1 MIRLLLASSL
11 FISFF
16 VTAKADS
23 LRETV
28 PSISS
33 VGEAVE
39 EVTPDIATLRFGV
52 VSERASAA
60 EAAQENAKIIDG
72 IVAELKNMGVG
83 EIDVQT
89 QDLTLTP
96 VVVEDRDPKGK
107 PAPIRKFYRAQH
119 DLAVRLHE
127 MARLGDIAGKL
138 IDKGVNSFQGV
149 DFDYSDPP
157 AKRDVL
163 RAAAMA
169 DARRRAE
176 IYAQAAGL
184 RLARILEI
192 RPIEEGA
199 SQPRVHGVRM
209 AAAAPSADRIIP
221 LQAGSRH
228 ISARVEVVWALSR

>member
-1 MIRLLLASSL
+1 MIRVLLASSL

-39 EVTPDIATLRFGV
+39 EVAPDIATLRFGV

-60 EAAQENAKIIDG
+60 EAAQENAKTIDG
-72 IVAELKNMGVG
+72 IVADLKNMGVG

-89 QDLTLTP
+89 QDLRLKP
-96 VVVEDRDPKGK
+96 LVVEDRDPKGK
-107 PAPIRKFYRAQH
+107 PAPNRKFYRAQH

-149 DFDYSDPP
+149 DFDYSDPA

-184 RLARILEI
+184 RLGRILEI

-199 SQPRVHGVRM
+199 SQPRVDGVRM
-209 AAAAPSADRIIP
+209 AATAPSADRTIP

>member
-1 MIRLLLASSL
+1 MIRVLLASSL
-11 FISFF
+11 FISSI
-16 VTAKADS
+16 VAADADS

-39 EVTPDIATLRFGV
+39 EVAPDIATLRFGV

-60 EAAQENAKIIDG
+60 EAAQENAKIINQ
-72 IVAELKNMGVG
+72 IVDELKNMGVG

-96 VVVEDRDPKGK
+96 LVVEDRDPKGK
-107 PAPIRKFYRAQH
+107 PAPIRKVYRAQH
-119 DLAVRLHE
+119 DLNVRLHD

-149 DFDYSDPP
+149 DFDYSDSP

-163 RAAAMA
+163 RAVAMA

-199 SQPRVHGVRM
+199 AQTRVYGVKA
-209 AAAAPSADRIIP
+209 AAAAPSADRAIS
-221 LQAGSRH
+221 LQAGSRR